1 VFVALLKQF
10 VLKDTLKRYMWVG
23 IALNC
28 FSIVL
33 VGLTAM
39 MIDAST
45 AAAGAGDAA
54 AAGGADGADAAAV
67 VASGG
72 TAALGVA
79 LILMGAFV
87 QSLQYVFEEKVMSS
101 SEEDLDM
108 APTPP
113 LLLVRWR
120 CCTALYDAMRCIMLL
135 LLCACLCVCVCV
147 PC

>member
-1 VFVALLKQF
+1 VVLCCVGSAIVFVALLKQF

-45 AAAGAGDAA
+45 AAAAAGDAA
-54 AAGGADGADAAAV
+54 DAAAGGGADGADAAVV

-113 LLLVRWR
+113 LLLVR
-120 CCTALYDAMRCIMLL
+120 
-135 LLCACLCVCVCV
+135 
-147 PC
+147 